1 MSINKDGVNI
11 QNGFKEEKKSKYGGW
26 DREMG
31 YFVVSKNS
39 QHATVR
45 FVYKFGDEMFF
56 SALSTRLKSNN
67 DYAFI

>member
-11 QNGFKEEKKSKYGGW
+11 QNGFKEGKKSKYGGW

-56 SALSTRLKSNN
+56 
-67 DYAFI
+67 